1 MKTVVRWIVP
11 LLAAAAVDAHA
22 QVVLFVSEY
31 ADGNVKA
38 FDVSGGTGT
47 VVSLP
52 SAYTPVG
59 GLSSGADGMVSDS
72 AGRLYVNRENGTI
85 WRRSTDGTSF
95 SLFATMPGAS
105 STFNL
110 LDLTRDNDYLY
121 GARFGFNQIYRTSLS
136 NGTVTTIEGPSD
148 ADRFD
153 GVRIGP
159 DGRLYAVDSSD
170 GDIFA
175 YDLST
180 ATWSTFLTN
189 SLAGDASQM
198 EFGNDGR
205 VFLSRTISGQARIYS
220 YTLNVPGDY
229 SSGLND
235 SSATLIGSFGSYGA
249 ATGIRIGPD
258 GRLYANA
265 FNAGE
270 VWRSD
275 VGITSMESS
284 SYVSGLSSPGSIY
297 FAAIPEPTAVA
308 LMVPVLMGLI
318 WMGRRR
324 CD

>member
-1 MKTVVRWIVP
+1 
-11 LLAAAAVDAHA
+11 
-22 QVVLFVSEY
+22 
-31 ADGNVKA
+31 
-38 FDVSGGTGT
+38 
-47 VVSLP
+47 
-52 SAYTPVG
+52 
-59 GLSSGADGMVSDS
+59 
-72 AGRLYVNRENGTI
+72 
-85 WRRSTDGTSF
+85 
-95 SLFATMPGAS
+95 MPGAS
-105 STFNL
+105 ASFNL
-110 LDLTRDNDYLY
+110 LDLTRDDSYLY
-121 GARFGFNQIYRTSLS
+121 GARFGYNQIYRTSLS
-136 NGTVTTIEGPSD
+136 DGTVTTIAGPSD

-180 ATWSTFLTN
+180 STWSTFLAN

-220 YTLNVPGDY
+220 YTLNVPGNY
-229 SSGLND
+229 SFGLDD
-235 SSATLIGSFGSYGA
+235 SSATLIGAFGSYGA
-249 ATGIRIGPD
+249 ATGIRMGPD

-275 VGITSMESS
+275 VGITDMGSS

-297 FAAIPEPTAVA
+297 FAAIPEPAAVA
-308 LMVPVLMGLI
+308 LLAPVLLGLLWI
-318 WMGRRR
+318 SRKRSE
-324 CD
+324 